1 MDDEE
6 AINEEKEE
14 IKYTMDDFFKNKRIK
29 ELYRMLDFKNKP
41 KNSQTRY
48 MEIEHKTP
56 DGRKNNE
63 FRERPVL
70 PLPTKV

>member
-1 MDDEE
+1 
-6 AINEEKEE
+6 
-14 IKYTMDDFFKNKRIK
+14 
-29 ELYRMLDFKNKP
+29 MLDFKNKP

-48 MEIEHKTP
+48 MEIERKTP